1 MKFFCNTREHGRIRL
16 QRFSQER
23 ALSHLVAKYETSWWL
38 KSNLVLSSIIGQ
50 KMSLIALTIWI
61 SQGFE
66 KNPKMAQKW
75 SENGFLALSLEPNHL
90 GPKFLHFLGPHTWL
104 DHGQTISQ
112 LFWKFTLGALV
123 DFKKRMILN
132 VLYLNVA
139 NGPSSVIEAKR
150 RLVRLFKNVLSIA
163 ILRLVIFKV
172 FVYLLD

>member
-123 DFKKRMILN
+123 DFKKRMILSKDN
-132 VLYLNVA
+132 IVRFVTNVRPLVLYKLNM
-139 NGPSSVIEAKR
+139 
-150 RLVRLFKNVLSIA
+150 
-163 ILRLVIFKV
+163 LRVVSPKSKV
-172 FVYLLD
+172 QQRIVTKKIT

>member
-1 MKFFCNTREHGRIRL
+1 MKFFCNTVEHGRIWV

-23 ALSHLVAKYETSWWL
+23 ALSPLVAKYETSWWL

-50 KMSLIALTIWI
+50 KMSLIALIIWI

-66 KNPKMAQKW
+66 KTPKMAQKW

-123 DFKKRMILN
+123 DFKKRMILREF
-132 VLYLNVA
+132 V
-139 NGPSSVIEAKR
+139 GPLGVSPRCPS
-150 RLVRLFKNVLSIA
+150 LLSLHLPTGYRPSGTA
-163 ILRLVIFKV
+163 SLPDVS
-172 FVYLLD
+172 

>member
-1 MKFFCNTREHGRIRL
+1 MKFFCNTGEHGRIWV

-23 ALSHLVAKYETSWWL
+23 ALSHLVAKYETSWWV

-66 KNPKMAQKW
+66 KTPKMAQKW

-104 DHGQTISQ
+104 DHGTTISQ

-123 DFKKRMILN
+123 DFKKRMILTGWLDFLLKIYISHIFQN
-132 VLYLNVA
+132 
-139 NGPSSVIEAKR
+139 SVFGQKQ
-150 RLVRLFKNVLSIA
+150 N
-163 ILRLVIFKV
+163 
-172 FVYLLD
+172 

>member
-1 MKFFCNTREHGRIRL
+1 MKFFCNTGEHGRIWV

-123 DFKKRMILN
+123 DFKKRMILYIKN
-132 VLYLNVA
+132 KSKLCFKQQVAIGFRASYSHFWRLKVL
-139 NGPSSVIEAKR
+139 
-150 RLVRLFKNVLSIA
+150 
-163 ILRLVIFKV
+163 
-172 FVYLLD
+172 